1 MKMTVNEAA
10 AWLLE
15 RDDFLLLTH
24 VRPDGDTLCSA
35 AALARALRSC
45 GKNAWLLE
53 NPETTTRFRSRLD
66 GYFAPADFRPQHI
79 VTVDTATES
88 LFPDV
93 SAPYKGKVELSID
106 HHGSNTGYAE
116 NVCVQADRAACG
128 EIILEVI
135 DALHAP
141 LDAQTADFLYIA
153 ISTDTGCFAYGNTTA
168 QTLAAAAR
176 LVAAGADNRAI
187 NKEFFRTRGK
197 SRIAVEG
204 AVLAGLTFYCGGRI
218 AAIRLT
224 QAMIQKA
231 GATEDDLENI
241 ASLPAEIE
249 GVDAGVTI
257 RELAPGRSKISLRT
271 TDAVNA
277 SRVCGLFGGG
287 GHVQAAGCT
296 IDAEPL
302 EAQRQIVAAL
312 EESLA

>member
-1 MKMTVNEAA
+1 M
-10 AWLLE
+10 
-15 RDDFLLLTH
+15 
-24 VRPDGDTLCSA
+24 
-35 AALARALRSC
+35 
-45 GKNAWLLE
+45 
-53 NPETTTRFRSRLD
+53 
-66 GYFAPADFRPQHI
+66 
-79 VTVDTATES
+79 
-88 LFPDV
+88 
-93 SAPYKGKVELSID
+93 
-106 HHGSNTGYAE
+106 
-116 NVCVQADRAACG
+116 
-128 EIILEVI
+128 I

-249 GVDAGVTI
+249 GVDAGVTL